1 MPYAAFE
8 QDREY
13 LTEKFRHP
21 VFEPGVGLENETVQA
36 GVMALAESLEG
47 EAHPVVKA
55 RCFEYVCRNMQI
67 DVNVHDFFP
76 GFGCCWREKR
86 PLTPL
91 NQKWEGEVNQRCL
104 RQPVLRQMQERNAA
118 GFQSMWKDFDHSVP
132 DWEAILALGFPGLRD
147 RARAYRAEREKS
159 GRMTREARAYFDG
172 LEITI
177 SAVLECIGRFI
188 DYARSRHGDDPRI
201 RMEIEC
207 LEQLRT
213 GAPRNTYEV
222 LQIIYL
228 QFMFCEHIDRM
239 QVRSLGNLD
248 RMIGPYYERDLRE
261 GRFTEEQIRAFFA
274 CFLMQWASINNYW
287 GQPFYLGG
295 TKKDGSSE
303 INALSFLILDVFDQ
317 LSIPTP
323 KIQIKTARNTPDE
336 FLNKALDMIRRGNS
350 SLVFVS
356 EESIRRSMM
365 GLGYSEETAR
375 CCDIRG
381 CFEFSPRARGTTTDP
396 GYLNFLKPVE
406 LIFNDGADPV
416 TGCRC
421 DCAAPR
427 LEEIHSFD
435 DFYRAY
441 LTYLDNFI
449 ERIVVFA
456 NEFEPYLHEINPA
469 SLFSITIENSL
480 KTARDAFSNGSVYNN
495 TSILCSGFASAVD
508 SLIAVRDFVF
518 ERHELSLLEFR
529 DILRKNWDGAEK
541 LRLRILHSP
550 NHYGNGVESVDR
562 YAFALAHFFGSK
574 LNLRPNARGGFY
586 VASGHSARMFIVLGE
601 RTGATPDG
609 RHAGEE
615 MSKNLSPAM
624 GADVNGVTAL
634 IRSITTIDSADLPG
648 DFPLDVMMHPAT
660 VLGREGLDA
669 MRALIRTYM
678 DRHGVSIHFNIFDAR
693 VLEDAQKHPEKYAG
707 LQVRV
712 CGWNVRFND
721 LPAKEQNAYIERARR
736 IAE

>member
-1 MPYAAFE
+1 MIYTGFE
-8 QDREY
+8 EDRKY

-21 VFEPGVGLENETVQA
+21 FFEPGVGLENEAVKS

-47 EAHPVVKA
+47 EARPVVKA
-55 RCFEYVCRNMQI
+55 RCFEYVCRRMQI
-67 DVNVHDFFP
+67 DVNPHDVFP
-76 GFGCCWREKR
+76 AFGCYCRDDR

-91 NQKWEGEVNQRCL
+91 IRKWEDEVNRQQL
-104 RQPVLRQMQERNAA
+104 RKTTLERIHERNVA
-118 GFQSMWKDFDHSVP
+118 GFHSMWKDFDHSVP
-132 DWEAILALGFPGLRD
+132 DWEAILSLGFPGLRD
-147 RARAYRAEREKS
+147 RARAYRSERVCS
-159 GRMTREARAYFDG
+159 GTLTDEARAYFDG

-201 RMEIEC
+201 RMEIDC

-248 RMIGPYYERDLRE
+248 RMIGPFYERDLRE
-261 GRFTEEQIRAFFA
+261 GRFTEEQIRRFFA

-295 TKKDGSSE
+295 TKADGSTE
-303 INALSFLILDVFDQ
+303 INDLSFLILDVFDK

-323 KIQIKTARNTPDE
+323 KIQIKTARNTPVE

-356 EESIRRSMM
+356 EESIRRAMM
-365 GLGYSEETAR
+365 GLGYSEEEAR

-381 CFEFSPRARGTTTDP
+381 CYEFSPRAHGNTTGP
-396 GYLNFLKPVE
+396 GYINFLKPVE

-416 TGCRC
+416 TSCRC
-421 DCAAPR
+421 DCGAPR
-427 LEEIHSFD
+427 LEEIRSFD
-435 DFYRAY
+435 EFYRAY
-441 LTYLDNFI
+441 LTYLDNII
-449 ERIVVFA
+449 ETVIA
-456 NEFEPYLHEINPA
+456 CADDFEPHLHRINPA

-495 TSILCSGFASAVD
+495 TSILSGGFGSAVD
-508 SLIAVRDFVF
+508 ALTAVRKFVF
-518 ERHELSLLEFR
+518 ERHELTLLEFR
-529 DILRKNWDGAEK
+529 DILRRNWEGAEK

-550 NHYGNGVESVDR
+550 DRYGNGIDAVDR

-574 LNLRPNARGGFY
+574 INLRPNARGGFY
-586 VASGHSARMFIVLGE
+586 EASGHSARMFVIFGE

-609 RHAGEE
+609 RRAGDE

-624 GADVNGVTAL
+624 GADRNGVTAL
-634 IRSITTIDSADLPG
+634 IQSVCAIDSADLPG

-660 VLGREGLDA
+660 VQGREGLDA
-669 MRALIRTYM
+669 MRSLVRTYM
-678 DRHGVSIHFNIFDAR
+678 DRHGMAIHFNIFDAQ
-693 VLEDAQKHPEKYAG
+693 VLEDAQKHPENYEG

-721 LPAKEQNAYIERARR
+721 LCEKEQNAYIERARS